1 MRGGLAAGEGLMD
14 GGMAYTLNAVA
25 TAMGALGREEVPCA
39 PKHALALRALPDIHK
54 DPFDCMLC
62 WRIILAPFAWP
73 KSAKNAHPINTHAT
87 LVSTCC
93 R

>member
-39 PKHALALRALPDIHK
+39 PKHALALRALPV
-54 DPFDCMLC
+54 DCMLC
-62 WRIILAPFAWP
+62 WRSILAPFAWP